1 MTLSLLDRDVAVDL
15 GTSAVRV
22 HRRGAARTI
31 DEPALL
37 ARHRA
42 TGRPVAFGHDAL
54 RIVGRNPAPIDVTR
68 PIVDGTVADVVGCEQ
83 LLRLVFDRAL
93 ARRRLFARR
102 PGVLVAVPAATTG
115 LERRAVQH
123 AVEAAGARP
132 PVVVMEAPL
141 AAAIGAGL
149 PVEEAYGS
157 MIVDVGRGI
166 TEAAV
171 VCLGAPITSASTR
184 VGGARVDRVIA
195 DCLRDRYDVAV
206 GEVTAEHTKIALRA
220 ACDERRQ
227 TLDVRGVDV
236 DTGLPRTVR
245 VDVADLVDALRD
257 PIEAIVTTVR
267 NALDGAPPTLAADV
281 MEEGIFLTGGG
292 ALLVGLAERLS
303 DATGITVTTAA
314 DPRAAVINGA
324 RQCLDVTHRLGG

>member
-42 TGRPVAFGHDAL
+42 TGRPVAFGPDAL

-68 PIVDGTVADVVGCEQ
+68 PIVDGTVADVVACEQ
-83 LLRLVFDRAL
+83 LLRLVFDRAF
-93 ARRRLFARR
+93 ARRRFGRR
-102 PGVLVAVPAATTG
+102 PSALVVVPAATTG
-115 LERRAVQH
+115 LGRRAVQH
-123 AVEAAGARP
+123 AVEAAGARA

-171 VCLGAPITSASTR
+171 VCLGAPITSASTH

-195 DCLRDRYDVAV
+195 DCLRDRYGIAV
-206 GEVTAEHTKIALRA
+206 GEVTAEHTKIALQVARDA
-220 ACDERRQ
+220 RQ
-227 TLDVRGVDV
+227 ETIEVRGVDV
-236 DTGLPRTVR
+236 HSGLPRTVR
-245 VDVADLVDALRD
+245 VDLAHLLDALRD
-257 PIEAIVTTVR
+257 PIEAIVTVVR

-292 ALLVGLAERLS
+292 ALLVGLAERLAE
-303 DATGITVTTAA
+303 ATGVAVTTAA

>member
-1 MTLSLLDRDVAVDL
+1 MTISLLDRDVAVDL

-22 HRRGAARTI
+22 HRRGAHGTI

-68 PIVDGTVADVVGCEQ
+68 PIVDGTVADVVACEQ
-83 LLRLVFDRAL
+83 QLRLVFDRAF
-93 ARRRLFARR
+93 ARRRFGRR
-102 PGVLVAVPAATTG
+102 PSALVAVPAATTG

-123 AVEAAGARP
+123 AVEAAGARS

-184 VGGARVDRVIA
+184 VGGARVDLVIA
-195 DCLRDRYDVAV
+195 ECLRDRYGIAV
-206 GEVTAEHTKIALRA
+206 GEVTAEHTKIALRVA
-220 ACDERRQ
+220 RETARE
-227 TLDVRGVDV
+227 TLEVRGVDV
-236 DTGLPRTVR
+236 HSGLPRTVC
-245 VDVADLVDALRD
+245 VDVAVLLDALCD
-257 PIEAIVTTVR
+257 PIEAIVTAVR

-292 ALLVGLAERLS
+292 ALLAGLAERLS
-303 DATGITVTTAA
+303 EATGVTVTTAA
-314 DPRAAVINGA
+314 DPRDAVINGA

>member
-22 HRRGAARTI
+22 HRRGAEQTI

-68 PIVDGTVADVVGCEQ
+68 PIVDGTVADVVACEQ
-83 LLRLVFDRAL
+83 LLRLLFDRAFT
-93 ARRRLFARR
+93 RRRFGRR
-102 PGVLVAVPAATTG
+102 PSALVVVPAATTG

-171 VCLGAPITSASTR
+171 VCLGAPITSASTH
-184 VGGARVDRVIA
+184 VGGARVDLVIA
-195 DCLRDRYDVAV
+195 HCLRDRYDIAV
-206 GEVTAEHTKIALRA
+206 GEVTAEHTKIALRV
-220 ACDERRQ
+220 ACDTGRE

-236 DTGLPRTVR
+236 HTGLPRTVC
-245 VDVADLVDALRD
+245 VDVAHLLDALRD

-303 DATGITVTTAA
+303 DATGVAVTTAA
-314 DPRAAVINGA
+314 DPRGAVINGA

>member
-1 MTLSLLDRDVAVDL
+1 
-15 GTSAVRV
+15 
-22 HRRGAARTI
+22 
-31 DEPALL
+31 
-37 ARHRA
+37 
-42 TGRPVAFGHDAL
+42 VAFGHDAL